1 MIQPQAVP
9 GTIQQDS
16 GVGRDSRDTTGEGDA
31 EYWRH
36 QWEKYEEDN
45 AIVDVDVRG
54 WLFTPQKGP
63 LSRKHRLF
71 IGLARQ
77 LVGVPAPAEESPG
90 SSPSNSRA
98 TSPAKGL
105 KDRLRHQV
113 SNVEAELVAKDAQA
127 IIDKGEREAAN
138 AALGRYSEKPWDEPD
153 RASIYSRSESTAGFE
168 RLGRSS
174 TRSSTSSY
182 DDPNITPVQKRASW
196 NTPAQMSPAQLTVA
210 NTNLLARLQPFLSV
224 PLANMPI
231 SAFFY
236 NENDS
241 RQKTFTTDA
250 SGHFNLRAGLDFV
263 PTHVRVLASENLSLT
278 EKVLITEPHGVSVIS
293 DIDDTIKHSAVTSGA
308 REIFRNVFIRDL
320 GDLFIDGV
328 KEWYQRLAQ
337 AGVKFHYVSNS
348 PWQLFPVLTE
358 YFAQAGL
365 PPGSMHL
372 KQYSG
377 MFQGIF
383 EPVAERKKGTL
394 DRIFRDFPD
403 RRFLLIGD
411 SGEADLEVYTEVV
424 LEHPGRVLGIF
435 IRDVTTTPKR
445 GFFDSAM
452 GPLADSSSA
461 SSRCQPH
468 SDEED
473 DADMKAAIAASLRE
487 FEKTGGAAEQRP
499 NLPPPPKEEED
510 LIDLN
515 WEDPPAK
522 AETARSSQAGSA
534 TSTTQPQARRKQPP
548 PRPRKPSSAVQTNIS
563 SLSNPTST
571 NTIKSTPSTT
581 TTSNTPDNPIQPPT
595 DSSTTNP
602 TREREP
608 RPSLPTRRPL
618 SSYPTSAATTAAR
631 YASSIYSSA
640 SSVYH
645 QSYTNNSAASTA
657 ASNLTG
663 SAQRSSGLVNQMA
676 AMDAATFGG
685 AADVLGLPVSK
696 KEEMWKRR
704 WARAKGIMDDKG
716 VVLRTWRV
724 GGDVSAETLR
734 LVEETERG
742 SR

>member
-1 MIQPQAVP
+1 M
-9 GTIQQDS
+9 
-16 GVGRDSRDTTGEGDA
+16 
-31 EYWRH
+31 
-36 QWEKYEEDN
+36 
-45 AIVDVDVRG
+45 
-54 WLFTPQKGP
+54 
-63 LSRKHRLF
+63 
-71 IGLARQ
+71 
-77 LVGVPAPAEESPG
+77 PAPVEESPG
-90 SSPSNSRA
+90 SSPSSSRA
-98 TSPAKGL
+98 TSPTKGL
-105 KDRLRHQV
+105 KDRLRRRV

-153 RASIYSRSESTAGFE
+153 KASMYSRSESTAGFE
-168 RLGRSS
+168 RIGRSS

-224 PLANMPI
+224 PLANLPI

-236 NENDS
+236 NENES
-241 RQKTFTTDA
+241 RQKTFMTDA

-278 EKVLITEPHGVSVIS
+278 ERVLITEPHGVSVIS

-348 PWQLFPVLTE
+348 PWQLFPVLTG

-452 GPLADSSSA
+452 GPLADSS
-461 SSRCQPH
+461 RRQPH

-473 DADMKAAIAASLRE
+473 DADMKAALAASLRE

-499 NLPPPPKEEED
+499 NLPPRPKEEED

-515 WEDPPAK
+515 WEDPPVK
-522 AETARSSQAGSA
+522 AETARSSQTGSA
-534 TSTTQPQARRKQPP
+534 IATQPPAKRKQPP

-571 NTIKSTPSTT
+571 NTIKSTPISTA
-581 TTSNTPDNPIQPPT
+581 TSSTPDNPIQSTTAPI
-595 DSSTTNP
+595 TTNP
-602 TREREP
+602 SREP

-645 QSYTNNSAASTA
+645 QSYTNNSSASTA

-663 SAQRSSGLVNQMA
+663 GAQRSSGLVNQMA

-696 KEEMWKRR
+696 KEELWKRR
-704 WARAKGIMDDKG
+704 WARAKGIMDEKG

-724 GGDVSAETLR
+724 GGDVSVDTLR
-734 LVEETERG
+734 LVEEAGRVKG
-742 SR
+742 R